1 LNKIKSKHVSN
12 MLDSTIIINYFRA
25 TAFCI
30 VLRNTVFENCFV
42 SCSFVDTSSCCVGMS
57 EPLVDDKC
65 NDKDPSHRVKLYVLN
80 EKRVWDDKG
89 TGHVTCVFNERLQSH
104 TLTVRSEQDGSILL
118 ESKILN
124 ETAYQKQQET
134 LIVWTEAD
142 NSDFALSFQEKQ
154 GCDEV
159 WRGICGAQGR
169 DPAQESSDDTTQDS
183 GSDEDSV
190 ENGALNT
197 VNSPTLQLPPCD
209 LIHLKEIND
218 VIAASFSAVSRRDAL
233 AFAIDGQQYIP
244 KLIKLF
250 HMVEDLEDLES
261 LHLLYRIF
269 KNIFFLN
276 KPPLF
281 ETLLSEQFLFD
292 VIGILEYDPT
302 MQTRRKHR
310 EFLWE
315 QAKFK
320 EVVPINSVPLL
331 SKIHQVYRVQYI
343 YDFIFPAPSIFEEN
357 VLSTLSSFIFF
368 TRVEIINMLQLP
380 IIRSFQEDKTFLATL
395 FALIKKKEAT
405 VEEFQNVIGLLKEF
419 CSYSPLLQAVHRES
433 FFRTLM
439 NNGILDALEFF
450 FQCDDSV
457 VRSMAVDI
465 LNLIVD
471 FDAPAVRNYCI
482 IESSATEE
490 KLFLN
495 LVIDLMN
502 RDPDPDL
509 VTTMHAYVVLK
520 NLIDPE
526 TMPTATAQQRNDK
539 HEFLS
544 LFYRCCVPQI
554 FARFFPSING
564 NKLIKDSY
572 RNANLTNVYLELLTF
587 CIEHHSYHVR
597 SLVLSRDLVAKILVF
612 LQSRHMFL
620 KLSALR
626 FFRKIV
632 HHRDDFYNRHII
644 RHRLFDPVVKCFI
657 ANGSKY
663 NVLNSALIEL
673 FEFIRTENVR
683 ILCLHFVEN
692 YMEHFEDVTYVNT
705 FQGLKRRYE
714 QQDSLSMKSS
724 SHSSSGSLTDSAS
737 WRRIRNSR
745 ELDEEEQWLN
755 DDDEDEWNSNGGT
768 LNAEQPRSSVISYP
782 IGSKSSEGFTVTQS
796 PGANAASSTAY
807 SVDNG
812 SEVNLPPLRS
822 CDDDDDDDGIFFGPV
837 KPKPKPHKIVIH
849 SSSLAARL
857 NAGENVHKET
867 VAAVREMDHQH
878 QHDRDE
884 FKGIDSGSA
893 ATAEEAKHDDSVE
906 SSSSSEQD
914 LDLNSTPTKK
924 ARF

>member
-1 LNKIKSKHVSN
+1 L
-12 MLDSTIIINYFRA
+12 
-25 TAFCI
+25 
-30 VLRNTVFENCFV
+30 
-42 SCSFVDTSSCCVGMS
+42 GMS
-57 EPLVDDKC
+57 EALVDDKC
-65 NDKDPSHRVKLYVLN
+65 NEKDPSHRVKLYVLN

-89 TGHVTCVFNERLQSH
+89 TGHVTCVFNESLQSH

-209 LIHLKEIND
+209 LVHLKEIND
-218 VIAASFSAVSRRDAL
+218 VIAASFSTVSRRDAL

-261 LHLLYRIF
+261 LHLLYRIL

-281 ETLLSEQFLFD
+281 ETLLSEHCLFD

-310 EFLWE
+310 EFLWQ

-320 EVVPINSVPLL
+320 EVVPINSAPLL

-368 TRVEIINMLQLP
+368 TRVEIINML
-380 IIRSFQEDKTFLATL
+380 QEDKTFLATL

-450 FQCDDSV
+450 FQCDDSA

-471 FDAPAVRNYCI
+471 FDAPAVRSYCVS
-482 IESSATEE
+482 EFTENKE

-509 VTTMHAYVVLK
+509 VTTMHA
-520 NLIDPE
+520 
-526 TMPTATAQQRNDK
+526 
-539 HEFLS
+539 
-544 LFYRCCVPQI
+544 
-554 FARFFPSING
+554 
-564 NKLIKDSY
+564 
-572 RNANLTNVYLELLTF
+572 
-587 CIEHHSYHVR
+587 
-597 SLVLSRDLVAKILVF
+597 
-612 LQSRHMFL
+612 
-620 KLSALR
+620 
-626 FFRKIV
+626 
-632 HHRDDFYNRHII
+632 DDFYNRHII

-737 WRRIRNSR
+737 WKRIRNSR

-755 DDDEDEWNSNGGT
+755 DDDEDEWNNNGGT

-782 IGSKSSEGFTVTQS
+782 IGSKSSEGFTVTESSGQ
-796 PGANAASSTAY
+796 NAASSTGY

-812 SEVNLPPLRS
+812 SEVNLPPLRPS
-822 CDDDDDDDGIFFGPV
+822 DDDDDDDGIFVGPV
-837 KPKPKPHKIVIH
+837 KPKSKAHKIVIH
-849 SSSLAARL
+849 STSLAARL

-867 VAAVREMDHQH
+867 VAAALVDYNDSDSDEETDHHQH
-878 QHDRDE
+878 NQHPDHDQL
-884 FKGIDSGSA
+884 KGIDPGNA
-893 ATAEEAKHDDSVE
+893 ATTEEAKRDDDSVE
-906 SSSSSEQD
+906 STSKSEQD
-914 LDLNSTPTKK
+914 VTEDLDSTPTKK
-924 ARF
+924 ARFQ

>member
-1 LNKIKSKHVSN
+1 
-12 MLDSTIIINYFRA
+12 
-25 TAFCI
+25 
-30 VLRNTVFENCFV
+30 
-42 SCSFVDTSSCCVGMS
+42 MS

-233 AFAIDGQQYIP
+233 AFAIDGQQYVYAILLLFRRMFVLFCRYIP

-368 TRVEIINMLQLP
+368 TRVEIINMLQ
-380 IIRSFQEDKTFLATL
+380 EDKTFLATL

-433 FFRTLM
+433 FFRVCYEFFILCNTTTLM

-782 IGSKSSEGFTVTQS
+782 IGSKSSEGFTVTQP

-867 VAAVREMDHQH
+867 VAAVRALVDYNDSDSDEEMDHQH
-878 QHDRDE
+878 QHDRDQ

-924 ARF
+924 ARFQ

>member
-1 LNKIKSKHVSN
+1 
-12 MLDSTIIINYFRA
+12 
-25 TAFCI
+25 
-30 VLRNTVFENCFV
+30 
-42 SCSFVDTSSCCVGMS
+42 
-57 EPLVDDKC
+57 
-65 NDKDPSHRVKLYVLN
+65 
-80 EKRVWDDKG
+80 
-89 TGHVTCVFNERLQSH
+89 
-104 TLTVRSEQDGSILL
+104 
-118 ESKILN
+118 
-124 ETAYQKQQET
+124 
-134 LIVWTEAD
+134 
-142 NSDFALSFQEKQ
+142 
-154 GCDEV
+154 
-159 WRGICGAQGR
+159 
-169 DPAQESSDDTTQDS
+169 
-183 GSDEDSV
+183 
-190 ENGALNT
+190 LNT

-209 LIHLKEIND
+209 LVHLKEIND
-218 VIAASFSAVSRRDAL
+218 VIAASFSTVSRRDAL

-261 LHLLYRIF
+261 LHLLYRIL

-281 ETLLSEQFLFD
+281 ETLLSEHCLFD

-310 EFLWE
+310 EFLWQ

-320 EVVPINSVPLL
+320 EVVPINSAPLL

-368 TRVEIINMLQLP
+368 TRVEIINML
-380 IIRSFQEDKTFLATL
+380 QEDKTFLATL

-450 FQCDDSV
+450 FQCDDSA

-471 FDAPAVRNYCI
+471 FDAPAVRSYCVS
-482 IESSATEE
+482 EFTENKE

-539 HEFLS
+539 HDFLNF
-544 LFYRCCVPQI
+544 FYKSCVPQI

-564 NKLIKDSY
+564 SKLIKDSY
-572 RNANLTNVYLELLTF
+572 RNANLMNVYLELLTF
-587 CIEHHSYHVR
+587 GIEQHSYHVR
-597 SLVLSRDLVAKILVF
+597 TFVLGRDSIAKILVF

-626 FFRKIV
+626 FFRKV
-632 HHRDDFYNRHII
+632 VQHRDDFYNRHII

-673 FEFIRTENVR
+673 FEFIRT
-683 ILCLHFVEN
+683 
-692 YMEHFEDVTYVNT
+692 
-705 FQGLKRRYE
+705 
-714 QQDSLSMKSS
+714 QDSLSMKSS

-737 WRRIRNSR
+737 WKRIRNSR

-755 DDDEDEWNSNGGT
+755 DDDEDEWNNNGGT

-782 IGSKSSEGFTVTQS
+782 IGSKSSEGFTVTESSGQ
-796 PGANAASSTAY
+796 NAASST
-807 SVDNG
+807 
-812 SEVNLPPLRS
+812 
-822 CDDDDDDDGIFFGPV
+822 DDDDDDDGIFVGPV
-837 KPKPKPHKIVIH
+837 KPKSKAHKIVIH
-849 SSSLAARL
+849 STSLAARL

-867 VAAVREMDHQH
+867 VAAVR
-878 QHDRDE
+878 
-884 FKGIDSGSA
+884 GIDPGNA
-893 ATAEEAKHDDSVE
+893 ATTEEAKRDDDSVE
-906 SSSSSEQD
+906 STSKSEQD
-914 LDLNSTPTKK
+914 VTEDLDSTPTKK
-924 ARF
+924 ARFQ

>member
-1 LNKIKSKHVSN
+1 
-12 MLDSTIIINYFRA
+12 
-25 TAFCI
+25 
-30 VLRNTVFENCFV
+30 
-42 SCSFVDTSSCCVGMS
+42 MS

-209 LIHLKEIND
+209 LLHLKEIND

-233 AFAIDGQQYIP
+233 AFAIDGQQYVYAILLLFRRMFVLFCRYIP

-368 TRVEIINMLQLP
+368 TRVEIINMLQ
-380 IIRSFQEDKTFLATL
+380 EDKTFLATL

-433 FFRTLM
+433 FFRVCYGFLILCNTATLM

-471 FDAPAVRNYCI
+471 FDAPAVRNYCV

-509 VTTMHAYVVLK
+509 VTTMHA
-520 NLIDPE
+520 
-526 TMPTATAQQRNDK
+526 
-539 HEFLS
+539 
-544 LFYRCCVPQI
+544 
-554 FARFFPSING
+554 
-564 NKLIKDSY
+564 
-572 RNANLTNVYLELLTF
+572 
-587 CIEHHSYHVR
+587 
-597 SLVLSRDLVAKILVF
+597 
-612 LQSRHMFL
+612 
-620 KLSALR
+620 
-626 FFRKIV
+626 
-632 HHRDDFYNRHII
+632 DDFYNRHII

-812 SEVNLPPLRS
+812 SEVNLPPLRP

-867 VAAVREMDHQH
+867 VAAALVDYNDSDSDEEMDHQH
-878 QHDRDE
+878 QHDRDQ

-893 ATAEEAKHDDSVE
+893 ATTEEAKHDDSVE

-924 ARF
+924 ARFQ

>member
-1 LNKIKSKHVSN
+1 L
-12 MLDSTIIINYFRA
+12 
-25 TAFCI
+25 
-30 VLRNTVFENCFV
+30 
-42 SCSFVDTSSCCVGMS
+42 GMS
-57 EPLVDDKC
+57 EALVDDKC
-65 NDKDPSHRVKLYVLN
+65 NEKDPSHRVKLYVLN

-89 TGHVTCVFNERLQSH
+89 TGHVTCVFNESLQSH

-209 LIHLKEIND
+209 LVHLKEIND
-218 VIAASFSAVSRRDAL
+218 VIAASFSTVSRRDAL

-261 LHLLYRIF
+261 LHLLY
-269 KNIFFLN
+269 
-276 KPPLF
+276 
-281 ETLLSEQFLFD
+281 QFLW
-292 VIGILEYDPT
+292 
-302 MQTRRKHR
+302 Q
-310 EFLWE
+310 

-320 EVVPINSVPLL
+320 EVVPINSAPLL

-368 TRVEIINMLQLP
+368 TRVEIINML
-380 IIRSFQEDKTFLATL
+380 QEDKTFLATL

-450 FQCDDSV
+450 FQCDDSA

-471 FDAPAVRNYCI
+471 FDAPAVRSYCVS
-482 IESSATEE
+482 EFTENKE

-539 HEFLS
+539 HDFLNF
-544 LFYRCCVPQI
+544 FYKSCVPQI

-564 NKLIKDSY
+564 SKLIKVT
-572 RNANLTNVYLELLTF
+572 A
-587 CIEHHSYHVR
+587 
-597 SLVLSRDLVAKILVF
+597 
-612 LQSRHMFL
+612 M
-620 KLSALR
+620 
-626 FFRKIV
+626 
-632 HHRDDFYNRHII
+632 
-644 RHRLFDPVVKCFI
+644 
-657 ANGSKY
+657 
-663 NVLNSALIEL
+663 LI
-673 FEFIRTENVR
+673 
-683 ILCLHFVEN
+683 
-692 YMEHFEDVTYVNT
+692 
-705 FQGLKRRYE
+705 
-714 QQDSLSMKSS
+714 
-724 SHSSSGSLTDSAS
+724 
-737 WRRIRNSR
+737 
-745 ELDEEEQWLN
+745 
-755 DDDEDEWNSNGGT
+755 
-768 LNAEQPRSSVISYP
+768 
-782 IGSKSSEGFTVTQS
+782 
-796 PGANAASSTAY
+796 
-807 SVDNG
+807 
-812 SEVNLPPLRS
+812 
-822 CDDDDDDDGIFFGPV
+822 
-837 KPKPKPHKIVIH
+837 
-849 SSSLAARL
+849 
-857 NAGENVHKET
+857 
-867 VAAVREMDHQH
+867 
-878 QHDRDE
+878 
-884 FKGIDSGSA
+884 
-893 ATAEEAKHDDSVE
+893 
-906 SSSSSEQD
+906 
-914 LDLNSTPTKK
+914 
-924 ARF
+924 